1 MAVKGEM
8 KFSFPSYVA
17 GCSGIV
23 LSACF
28 IASEKSQPLIL
39 IASTFFLF
47 VCFYDMLFGKI
58 PNLINLS
65 LLVAGIGYNFIL
77 TGASGLFWS
86 LIGAGI
92 GLILLIIPYSFGG
105 TGAGDVKVLTALGAL
120 LGPMGIFQTFLYT
133 AIFGGILAIL
143 HYCFTLDIRKKSA
156 AGLNA
161 LKTFIYTR
169 DYSVFSNGS
178 RSMSQKF
185 PYASVIALGFFAFI
199 QWGPIVT
206 LIYKLM
212 IKT

>member
-1 MAVKGEM
+1 MAVKGAM
-8 KFSFPSYVA
+8 NFSFPSYLA

-23 LSACF
+23 LSICF
-28 IASEKSQPLIL
+28 LANGKSQPLIL
-39 IASTFFLF
+39 IASTFLLF
-47 VCFYDMLFGKI
+47 VCFYDMLFGRI
-58 PNLINLS
+58 PNLINL
-65 LLVAGIGYNFIL
+65 LLLLAGISYNIVL

-86 LIGAGI
+86 LIGALI
-92 GLILLIIPYSFGG
+92 GLILLIIPYAFGG

-143 HYCFTLDIRKKSA
+143 HYCFTLDIRRKSV

-169 DYSVFSNGS
+169 DYSVFNDGS

-206 LIYKLM
+206 LIHRLM